1 MSHSDLV
8 MPRPALRSRKLRR
21 VNVKTPG
28 GRNVTHYEKRTSSR
42 PRCAICGRPLSG
54 IDIAM
59 VKTKHVRGPTV
70 SRPYGGYVCH
80 RCLSLAL
87 RLAVRLTTA

>member
-1 MSHSDLV
+1 
-8 MPRPALRSRKLRR
+8 
-21 VNVKTPG
+21 VKTPG

-59 VKTKHVRGPTV
+59 VKTKHVRGSTV

>member
-1 MSHSDLV
+1 

-21 VNVKTPG
+21 VSARTPG
-28 GRNVTHYEKRTSSR
+28 GRNVTHHEKRTVAR

-54 IDIAM
+54 IDMART
-59 VKTKHVRGPTV
+59 KTKHIAGLTV

-80 RCLSLAL
+80 RCLALAL
-87 RLAVRLTTA
+87 RLAVRLS

>member
-1 MSHSDLV
+1 MNHSDLI

-28 GRNVTHYEKRTSSR
+28 GRNATHYEKRTSSR

-87 RLAVRLTTA
+87 RLAVRLITA